1 MAELLTNISLIIALV
16 VGGTI
21 LYYELTRKL

>member
-1 MAELLTNISLIIALV
+1 MAEVLANVSLVIALV